1 MRGERG
7 SSAQRAVAFSSICN
21 LFGPDNS
28 FLPLSEIPQAA
39 GRTVASFKVRRTTRR
54 KIGKGKD
61 AVEETVEIIGVR
73 LAPKLLATEFLARRI
88 GMFAPRLPPETSI
101 ELDLSVPSGEPG

>member
-28 FLPLSEIPQAA
+28 FLPLSETPQAA

-54 KIGKGKD
+54 KIGKGK
-61 AVEETVEIIGVR
+61 ETVEIIGVR